1 MVKVREDH
9 PIQDNGEV
17 DLRAWINRLRERHG
31 VEITDEDG
39 LIDLCLWA
47 KDLEAKAQDRS
58 EHPWAKGAS
67 SYRTGLEMAE
77 ILAELHLDTDS
88 LKAAVIYRAVRE
100 DLTTLEAVR
109 KRAGSGIAKLIEGVI
124 QMAAIS
130 AVMNP
135 DKKVVLGQSTHQL
148 ENLRKML
155 VAMVDDV
162 RVPLIKLAERTCAIR
177 AVKEAPESKKQRVA
191 KEVFD
196 VYAPLAHRLGIGH
209 IKWELEDLS
218 FRYLH
223 PNAYKKIAKLLDE
236 KRLDRE
242 RYIENVIKQV
252 TDALAEAGIES
263 EVSGRAKHIYSIWRK
278 MKRKRIDFY
287 QVYDVRAVRV
297 LVPDIRDCYAALGIV
312 HSLWKHIPREFDD
325 YIATPKENGYRSL
338 HTAVLGPEGKVLEVQ
353 IRTKDMHEEAEL
365 GVCAHWRYKEGSSS
379 KGDSYDDKI
388 TWLRQ
393 VLEWQEELG
402 DTGISS
408 VIAQFSQDIVDE
420 RVYVFTPDGHV
431 VDVAQGATPLD
442 FAYHIHTEVGHRCR
456 GAKVNGRIVPLNYTL
471 KTGEQ
476 VEILKGSDDAPS
488 RDWLNPSLGY
498 IQTPRARAK
507 VLHWFKRQDRDRN
520 IADGKA
526 ILEKELQRLN
536 LRKIDLDNL
545 AKAFNVKSA
554 DDVYAAIGAGDL
566 RVNHVL
572 NQVQDED
579 AQSLQQ
585 ELIPLDSRRPRISPS
600 GSDFVI
606 DGVSNLLTSIA
617 GCCKPVPGDSIMGYI
632 SVGRGITVHR
642 SDCGELKR
650 LRQADPDRLVEVSW
664 STIED
669 KFYPVEIFIRAYDR
683 QGLLRDVSNVLANEH
698 VNVLAVNT
706 HSDRSDNTATMTI
719 TVEIGGLSALGH
731 LLGRINQLPNIIE
744 VKRHHPTVEE

>member
-17 DLRAWINRLRERHG
+17 DLQAWIQRLRDRHG
-31 VEITDEDG
+31 VEISDEQE

-47 KDLEAKAQDRS
+47 RELDAQTLE
-58 EHPWAKGAS
+58 EHPWAKGTS
-67 SYRTGLEMAE
+67 SYKTGLEMVE

-100 DLTTLEAVR
+100 NKVTLEAVE
-109 KRAGSGIAKLIEGVI
+109 KRAGEDIARLVEGVI

-135 DKKVVLGQSTHQL
+135 AKKIVLGQSTHQL

-162 RVPLIKLAERTCAIR
+162 RVALIKLAERTCAIR
-177 AVKEAPESKKQRVA
+177 AVKEAPEDKKQRVA

-196 VYAPLAHRLGIGH
+196 IYAPLAHRLGIGH

-242 RYIENVIKQV
+242 RYIKNVIRQV
-252 TDALAEAGIES
+252 TDSLAEAGIES
-263 EVSGRAKHIYSIWRK
+263 EVNGRAKHIYSIWRK

-297 LVPDIRDCYAALGIV
+297 LVPDIRDCYATLGIV

-353 IRTKDMHEEAEL
+353 IRTRDMHEEAEL
-365 GVCAHWRYKEGSSS
+365 GVCAHWRYKEGSRS

-388 TWLRQ
+388 AWLRQ

-402 DTGISS
+402 DSGISS
-408 VIAQFSQDIVDE
+408 VIAQFSQDVVDE

-431 VDVAQGATPLD
+431 VDLAQGATPLD

-456 GAKVNGRIVPLNYTL
+456 GAKVNGRIVPLTYHL

-476 VEILKGSDDAPS
+476 VEILKGSDDSPS

-520 IADGKA
+520 IVDGKA
-526 ILEKELQRLN
+526 ILEKEFQRLDIG
-536 LRKIDLDNL
+536 KVDLDAIAEDLNL
-545 AKAFNVKSA
+545 KAA
-554 DDVYAAIGAGDL
+554 EDVYAAIGSGDL
-566 RVNHVL
+566 RLTQIL
-572 NQVQDED
+572 NLVQDDD
-579 AQSLQQ
+579 ADSLQQ
-585 ELIPLDSRRPRISPS
+585 ELIPLDARRPRISPRT
-600 GSDFVI
+600 SDFVVE
-606 DGVSNLLTSIA
+606 GVNNLMTNIA
-617 GCCKPVPGDSIMGYI
+617 GCCKPVPGDDIMGYI

-642 SDCGELKR
+642 DDCAELNR
-650 LRQADPDRLVEVSW
+650 LRETDPDRLVEVSW
-664 STIED
+664 SSIED
-669 KFYPVEIFIRAYDR
+669 KFYPVEVFIRAYDR
-683 QGLLRDVSNVLANEH
+683 QGLLRDVSNTLANEH
-698 VNVLAVNT
+698 VNVIAVNT

-719 TVEIGGLSALGH
+719 TVEIKSLGALGQ
-731 LLGRINQLPNIIE
+731 LLGRINQLPNVIE
-744 VKRHHPTVEE
+744 VRRHQPAAKKG

>member
-9 PIQDNGEV
+9 PVHEDGEV
-17 DLRAWINRLRERHG
+17 DLHAWIQRLRDRHD
-31 VEITDEDG
+31 VDITDEAG
-39 LIDLCLWA
+39 LIELCLWA
-47 KDLEAKAQDRS
+47 KELDNTSQG
-58 EHPWAKGAS
+58 EHPWAEGAS
-67 SYRTGLEMAE
+67 GYRTGLEMAE

-100 DLTTLEAVR
+100 NLVSLEAVK
-109 KRAGSGIAKLIEGVI
+109 KRAGKNIAHLIDGVI

-135 DKKVVLGQSTHQL
+135 DKKVVLGQSSHQL

-162 RVPLIKLAERTCAIR
+162 RVALIKLAERTCAIR
-177 AVKEAPESKKQRVA
+177 AVKEAPEVKKQKVA

-196 VYAPLAHRLGIGH
+196 IYAPLAHRLGIGH

-236 KRLDRE
+236 KRIDRE
-242 RYIENVIKQV
+242 QYIDSVITEV
-252 TDALAEAGIES
+252 TDSLSEAGIDS
-263 EVSGRAKHIYSIWRK
+263 EVNGRAKHIFSIWRK

-353 IRTKDMHEEAEL
+353 IRTQEMHEEAEL

-379 KGDSYDDKI
+379 KVDSYDDKI
-388 TWLRQ
+388 AWLRQ

-402 DTGISS
+402 DSGISS

-431 VDVAQGATPLD
+431 VDVGQGATPLD

-476 VEILKGSDDAPS
+476 VEILKGNDDSPS
-488 RDWLNPSLGY
+488 RDWINPSLGY

-507 VLHWFKRQDRDRN
+507 VLHWFKRQDRDSN
-520 IADGKA
+520 IVDGKA
-526 ILEKELQRLN
+526 ILEKEFQRLDIG
-536 LRKIDLDNL
+536 KVDLDVL
-545 AKAFNVKSA
+545 ANALNVKTA
-554 DDVYAAIGAGDL
+554 DDIYAAIGSGDL
-566 RVNHVL
+566 RVTQVL
-572 NQVQDED
+572 NLVQDDD
-579 AQSLQQ
+579 AESLQQ
-585 ELIPLDSRRPRISPS
+585 ELIPLDARRPRISTS
-600 GSDFVI
+600 RSEFEVE
-606 DGVSNLLTSIA
+606 GVNNLMTNIA
-617 GCCKPVPGDSIMGYI
+617 GCCKPVPGDLILGYI

-642 SDCGELKR
+642 SDCAELKR
-650 LRQADPDRLVEVSW
+650 LRKSDPDRLVEVSW
-664 STIED
+664 SSIED
-669 KFYPVEIFIRAYDR
+669 KFYPVEVFIRAYDR
-683 QGLLRDVSNVLANEH
+683 QGLLRDVSGVLANEH
-698 VNVLAVNT
+698 VNVTAVKT
-706 HSDRSDNTATMTI
+706 HSDRTDNTATMTI
-719 TVEIGGLSALGH
+719 TVEIGGLSALGS
-731 LLGRINQLPNIIE
+731 LLGKINQLPNVIE
-744 VKRHHPTVEE
+744 VKRYHPTVRQF